1 MALSL
6 RTNLNVNSG
15 SNDKIVIKRTNIGT
29 ANYCNKKVLSTFCKP
44 QDDKNRKDMSSE
56 VDCNKRVQDYPEIPE
71 GIRNIDET
79 DEKYRNPALCA
90 EYTPFLYSY
99 LRQMEQK
106 LAIRKDFMQGMHIN
120 GRIRSVLIDWL
131 IDVHNQFKLL
141 QETLYL
147 AIFLLDRFMQ
157 LDGVHIKRSR
167 YQLVGV
173 TALFTASKIE
183 EMYPP
188 EIRDFVYITDNSFT
202 LADIKQMEM
211 RMLSA
216 IKFRIG
222 RPLPLHFLRRYSKA
236 GDVDILQHTLAKYL
250 VELSQLDY
258 DLAHVDPSELSAAA
272 LCLSLQL
279 LSTDECEVWSAT
291 LKFYSNYSKQDLM
304 RTITKMA
311 ALATT
316 ASKSSLK
323 AVFNKYCS
331 RTKLKVALLPELKG
345 SKIKQIC
352 RYQEDV
358 AE

>member
-6 RTNLNVNSG
+6 RTNQNVNNNF
-15 SNDKIVIKRTNIGT
+15 NDKIAIKRTNGT

-44 QDDKNRKDMSSE
+44 QDHKSVEDGRSE
-56 VDCNKRVQDYPEIPE
+56 LDCEKRVQDYPEIPE

-79 DEKYRNPALCA
+79 DEKYRNAALCA

-99 LRQMEQK
+99 LRHMEQK

-120 GRIRSVLIDWL
+120 GRIRGVLIDWL

-291 LKFYSNYSKQDLM
+291 LKYYSNYSEQDLM

-345 SKIKQIC
+345 SKIKQLC
-352 RYQEDV
+352 RYQED
-358 AE
+358 AG

>member
-1 MALSL
+1 MGLIEHLLKMALSL
-6 RTNLNVNSG
+6 RTNQNVNNYF
-15 SNDKIVIKRTNIGT
+15 NDKIAIKRTNGT

-44 QDDKNRKDMSSE
+44 QDNKSVEDGRSE
-56 VDCNKRVQDYPEIPE
+56 VDCKKRVQDYPEIPE

-99 LRQMEQK
+99 LRHMEQK

-120 GRIRSVLIDWL
+120 GRIRGVLIDWL

-183 EMYPP
+183 
-188 EIRDFVYITDNSFT
+188 
-202 LADIKQMEM
+202 QMEM

-291 LKFYSNYSKQDLM
+291 LRYYSHYSEQDLM
-304 RTITKMA
+304 RTITNMA

-316 ASKSSLK
+316 ASNSSLK

-345 SKIKQIC
+345 SKIKQLC
-352 RYQEDV
+352 RYQED
-358 AE
+358 AG

>member
-1 MALSL
+1 MLTIIL
-6 RTNLNVNSG
+6 M
-15 SNDKIVIKRTNIGT
+15 IKLQSSEQMGQLITVT
-29 ANYCNKKVLSTFCKP
+29 KKVLSTFCKP
-44 QDDKNRKDMSSE
+44 QDNKSVEDGRSE
-56 VDCNKRVQDYPEIPE
+56 VDCKKRVQDYPEIPE

-99 LRQMEQK
+99 LRHMEQK

-120 GRIRSVLIDWL
+120 GRIRGVLIDWL

-272 LCLSLQL
+272 LYLSLQL

-291 LKFYSNYSKQDLM
+291 LKYYSHYSEQDLM

-311 ALATT
+311 VLATT

-345 SKIKQIC
+345 SKIKQLC
-352 RYQEDV
+352 RYQED
-358 AE
+358 AG

>member
-6 RTNLNVNSG
+6 RKNGNIINNCN
-15 SNDKIVIKRTNIGT
+15 NDRIAIKRTSLG
-29 ANYCNKKVLSTFCKP
+29 AANKKVLSTFCKTNISKV
-44 QDDKNRKDMSSE
+44 DEIVEHSSE
-56 VDCNKRVQDYPEIPE
+56 VECDKRVQDFPEVPE
-71 GIRNIDET
+71 GIANIDVSE
-79 DEKYRNPALCA
+79 ENCRNPALCA

-99 LRQMEQK
+99 LRQMEHK

-120 GRIRSVLIDWL
+120 GRIRGILVDWL

-157 LDGVHIKRSR
+157 LDGVQIKRSR

-188 EIRDFVYITDNSFT
+188 EIADFVYITDNSFT
-202 LADIKQMEM
+202 LADIKQMEI

-216 IKFRIG
+216 IKFRVG

-250 VELSQLDY
+250 IELSQLDY
-258 DLAHVDPSELSAAA
+258 ELAHVDPSEQSAAA
-272 LCLSLQL
+272 LCLSLHL
-279 LSTDECEVWSAT
+279 LSTDESEVWSAT
-291 LKFYSNYSKQDLM
+291 LQYYSTYSEQKLM
-304 RTITKMA
+304 PTITRMA
-311 ALATT
+311 ALAAT

-331 RTKLKVALLPELKG
+331 RTKLKVAMLPELKG
-345 SKIKQIC
+345 SKIKKLC
-352 RYQEDV
+352 RNQEDHK
-358 AE
+358 

>member
-6 RTNLNVNSG
+6 RTNQTVNNNF
-15 SNDKIVIKRTNIGT
+15 NDKIAIKRTNGT

-44 QDDKNRKDMSSE
+44 QDVKSVEYGRSE
-56 VDCNKRVQDYPEIPE
+56 LDCEKRVQDYPEIPE

-79 DEKYRNPALCA
+79 DEKYRNAALCA

-99 LRQMEQK
+99 LRHMEQK

-120 GRIRSVLIDWL
+120 GRIRGVLIDWL

-291 LKFYSNYSKQDLM
+291 LKYYSNYSEQDLM

-345 SKIKQIC
+345 SKIKQLC
-352 RYQEDV
+352 RYQED
-358 AE
+358 AG

>member
-1 MALSL
+1 MGLIEHLLKMALSL
-6 RTNLNVNSG
+6 RTDQNVNSF
-15 SNDKIVIKRTNIGT
+15 SKDKIAIKRINGT

-44 QDDKNRKDMSSE
+44 QDNKSVEDGRSE
-56 VDCNKRVQDYPEIPE
+56 VDCKKRVQDYPEIPE

-99 LRQMEQK
+99 LRHMEQK

-120 GRIRSVLIDWL
+120 GRIRGVLIDWL

-173 TALFTASKIE
+173 TALFTASK
-183 EMYPP
+183 
-188 EIRDFVYITDNSFT
+188 
-202 LADIKQMEM
+202 
-211 RMLSA
+211 
-216 IKFRIG
+216 FRIG

-272 LCLSLQL
+272 LYLSLQL

-291 LKFYSNYSKQDLM
+291 LKYYSKYSEQELM

-311 ALATT
+311 TLATT

-345 SKIKQIC
+345 SKIKQLC
-352 RYQEDV
+352 RYQED
-358 AE
+358 AG